1 MGQSTYFTLEKIV
14 FFLFQTK
21 EMNIAQ
27 LVEEINA
34 LRVEKVQSETKMSA
48 EIKQLQQ
55 EVKMEQQAH
64 AMEVGSNFQDFKR
77 FIENTA

>member
-1 MGQSTYFTLEKIV
+1 
-14 FFLFQTK
+14 
-21 EMNIAQ
+21 MNIAQ

-34 LRVEKVQSETKMSA
+34 LRVEKVQIETKMSA

-64 AMEVGSNFQDFKR
+64 AMEVGSNF
-77 FIENTA
+77 

>member
-1 MGQSTYFTLEKIV
+1 
-14 FFLFQTK
+14 
-21 EMNIAQ
+21 MNIAQ
-27 LVEEINA
+27 LVEENNA
-34 LRVEKVQSETKMSA
+34 LRVEKVQIETKMSA

-64 AMEVGSNFQDFKR
+64 TMEVGSNFYDFKR